1 MLFSQSTFWNTW
13 FSAKPT
19 LATYRDASLSIFHL
33 ELVLFVMNM
42 HKLDFF
48 ALLNKKSTFT
58 YGKKV
63 PDGLINAGEHFFLS
77 FFFSLVD
84 NVEH

>member
-48 ALLNKKSTFT
+48 ALLNKKRVHLRMER
-58 YGKKV
+58 K
-63 PDGLINAGEHFFLS
+63 
-77 FFFSLVD
+77 SLMA
-84 NVEH
+84 